1 MPAEMGWETRE
12 DIDAAARGKGL
23 KPPSDHQL
31 ERWRG
36 AHLLPLVRQNP
47 NAYRGST
54 VEYPPG
60 TAKQVVRLMELL
72 AVKEKFDYVGWQL
85 WWEGFEVGEEHW
97 RPKLKAAAKSGDKGL
112 RGLRGILTRWRNDEY
127 DSRKTEF
134 DKLQHRFPAACL
146 VPQIARR
153 LAAPEIAALLRVLTH
168 VGAGEFSD
176 FDDVPTP
183 DELSEH
189 EIVVSGLNM
198 EQSGAYAGG
207 PPRGSTPKPDQVFG
221 QSMNFIQVLP
231 IIFRD
236 MAKALRQY
244 SLADAFNFPLDELLA
259 ARDDMRGA
267 LRVGEDFYEGTK
279 WIYGNR
285 AFGLRF
291 AAWLSRAMAPRRALL
306 VLGFAL
312 LKRTDH
318 PFLGSDQI
326 AELALQAQI
335 AKRNSLRLKE
345 LAESDPRFTAVLNP
359 QRIKSAFA
367 DEIALKRWRSELDG
381 IMLQA
386 NGRSPMGTEDESRK
400 VSRGH

>member
-1 MPAEMGWETRE
+1 MPVEMGWEARE
-12 DIDAAARGKGL
+12 DINAAARGKGL

-36 AHLLPLVRQNP
+36 ARLLPPVRQDP

-54 VEYPPG
+54 VEHPPG

-85 WWEGFEVGEEHW
+85 WWEGFDVGEEHW
-97 RPKLKAAAKSGDKGL
+97 RPKLKAAAKSGDKAL
-112 RGLRGILTRWRNDEY
+112 RGLRGILTRWRNDES
-127 DSRKTEF
+127 DSRETEF
-134 DKLQHRFPAACL
+134 DKLQHQIPTASLA
-146 VPQIARR
+146 PQIARR
-153 LAAPEIAALLRVLTH
+153 LSAPEIAALLRVLTH
-168 VGAGEFSD
+168 VGAGEFFD
-176 FDDVPTP
+176 FDDVPNP

-198 EQSGAYAGG
+198 EKSGSYAGG
-207 PPRGSTPKPDQVFG
+207 TPRESIPKPDQIFG

-236 MAKALRQY
+236 MAKALRKH

-259 ARDDMRGA
+259 ARDDVRGA
-267 LRVGEDFYEGTK
+267 LRIGEDLYEGTK

-285 AFGLRF
+285 AFGLRL
-291 AAWLSRAMAPRRALL
+291 AAWLSRAMAPQRALL

-318 PFLGSDQI
+318 PFWGSDQI
-326 AELALQAQI
+326 AELVLQAEI

-345 LAESDPRFTAVLNP
+345 IAESDPRFSDVLNP
-359 QRIKSAFA
+359 KRIKSAFA
-367 DEIALKRWRSELDG
+367 DEIALKRWQRELNAITVSG
-381 IMLQA
+381 ATKALIGLQ
-386 NGRSPMGTEDESRK
+386 
-400 VSRGH
+400 

>member
-1 MPAEMGWETRE
+1 MPAEMGWEARE
-12 DIDAAARGKGL
+12 DINAAARGKGL

-36 AHLLPLVRQNP
+36 ARLLPPVRQDP

-112 RGLRGILTRWRNDEY
+112 RGFKGILARWRNDDS
-127 DSRKTEF
+127 DSRETEF
-134 DKLQHRFPAACL
+134 DRLQHRFPAASL

-183 DELSEH
+183 DELSDH
-189 EIVVSGLNM
+189 EIVISGLNM
-198 EQSGAYAGG
+198 EKSGTYAGG
-207 PPRGSTPKPDQVFG
+207 PPRESTPKPDQICG

-231 IIFRD
+231 VIFRD
-236 MAKALRQY
+236 MAKALRKH
-244 SLADAFNFPLDELLA
+244 SLADAFNFPLDELLT
-259 ARDDMRGA
+259 ARDDVRGA
-267 LRVGEDFYEGTK
+267 LRIGEDFYEGTK

-285 AFGLRF
+285 AFGLRL
-291 AAWLSRAMAPRRALL
+291 AAWLSRAMGPPQRALL

-335 AKRNSLRLKE
+335 AKRNSLKLKE
-345 LAESDPRFTAVLNP
+345 LAETDPRFSAVLNP
-359 QRIKSAFA
+359 KRIKSAFA
-367 DEIALKRWRSELDG
+367 DQTAFNRWQSELNATTVQG
-381 IMLQA
+381 AA
-386 NGRSPMGTEDESRK
+386 NP
-400 VSRGH
+400 

>member
-1 MPAEMGWETRE
+1 M
-12 DIDAAARGKGL
+12 
-23 KPPSDHQL
+23 
-31 ERWRG
+31 
-36 AHLLPLVRQNP
+36 
-47 NAYRGST
+47 
-54 VEYPPG
+54 
-60 TAKQVVRLMELL
+60 
-72 AVKEKFDYVGWQL
+72 
-85 WWEGFEVGEEHW
+85 
-97 RPKLKAAAKSGDKGL
+97 
-112 RGLRGILTRWRNDEY
+112 RGILNRWRNDES

-134 DKLQHRFPAACL
+134 DKLQHRFPAASL

-198 EQSGAYAGG
+198 EKSGSYAGG
-207 PPRGSTPKPDQVFG
+207 PPRESTPKPDQVFG

-236 MAKALRQY
+236 MAKAFRQY
-244 SLADAFNFPLDELLA
+244 SLADALNFPLDELLA

-267 LRVGEDFYEGTK
+267 LRIGEDFYEGTK

-285 AFGLRF
+285 AFGLRL
-291 AAWLSRAMAPRRALL
+291 AAWLSRVMGPAQRALL

-326 AELALQAQI
+326 AELVLQAQK

-345 LAESDPRFTAVLNP
+345 LAESDPRFSTVLTP
-359 QRIKSAFA
+359 KRIKPAFA
-367 DEIALKRWRSELDG
+367 NENAWKHWQRQLNAITVEGAVKPLIGAQS
-381 IMLQA
+381 
-386 NGRSPMGTEDESRK
+386 
-400 VSRGH
+400 